1 MTSQS
6 QRHMSWRAVLP
17 LIAAGFALL
26 ASACSA
32 TTSSA
37 VSARLDAGPVTAPP
51 RGAFEFCVREP
62 AVCGLE
68 TSTLVKAEL
77 SEEATAGG
85 AKSSPSTD
93 AVMVDPP
100 MRAAAPSWDDD
111 ALLLALA
118 ATVNDQVNGALDYVA
133 DIDVWGR
140 EEAWAMPLSRDGGN
154 EGDCEDYALEKRA
167 LLLEAGVSS
176 RRLLLATAWSRETGN
191 HAVLILRAAG
201 GDYVL
206 DNAEPRLR
214 RVNDTPYRWTAIQTG
229 EHFLSW
235 AQVRVSQASVMSAT

>member
-1 MTSQS
+1 MISQF
-6 QRHMSWRAVLP
+6 QRPVSWRGVLP

-32 TTSSA
+32 TTSGG

-62 AVCGLE
+62 AICGLE
-68 TSTLVKAEL
+68 APTLLKADL
-77 SEEATAGG
+77 SEQATAGG
-85 AKSSPSTD
+85 AKSTPSTD
-93 AVMVDPP
+93 AIVIDPP
-100 MRAAAPSWDDD
+100 APAAAPSWDDD

-118 ATVNDQVNGALDYVA
+118 AAVNDQVNDALVYAA
-133 DIDVWGR
+133 DLDVWGR
-140 EEAWAMPLSRDGGN
+140 EEAWAMPLSRDGVS

-167 LLLEAGVSS
+167 LLLEAGVSPG
-176 RRLLLATAWSRETGN
+176 RLLLATAWSRETGH

-235 AQVRVSQASVMSAT
+235 AQVRLGETSLVSAT